1 MAEPDVIRVVLV
13 DDHRHVHQAVATV
26 ISTAADVAL
35 VGQAG
40 NGEEALLLCEQLKP
54 DVVLMDVIMPGMD
67 GVAATK
73 AIFQRF
79 PQIKV
84 LVLSSF
90 QDDESVHAMLRGGA
104 AGYVLKS
111 ALLSDLLNTI
121 RAVQQGMQVFSPEI
135 TELLLNPSAESAAAE
150 SAADYGLTPREVEV
164 LALMVAGLNNKEIAA
179 KLTVSG
185 STVKFHLAHIV
196 EKLSVE
202 TRSEA
207 IAVAAKQRLV

>member
-1 MAEPDVIRVVLV
+1 MAERDVIRVVLV

-26 ISTAADVAL
+26 IETAVDVAL

-40 NGEEALLLCEQLKP
+40 NGEEALLLCEQLTP
-54 DVVLMDVIMPGMD
+54 DVVLMDVVMPGMD

-73 AIFQRF
+73 AILQRF
-79 PQIKV
+79 PQMKI

-90 QDDESVHAMLRGGA
+90 QDDESVHAMLRSGA

-121 RAVQQGMQVFSPEI
+121 RAVQQGMRVFSPEI
-135 TELLLNPSAESAAAE
+135 TEVLLNPHAESTP
-150 SAADYGLTPREVEV
+150 STDYGLTPRELEV

-196 EKLSVE
+196 EKLGVE

-207 IAVAAKQRLV
+207 IAVAAKGGLV